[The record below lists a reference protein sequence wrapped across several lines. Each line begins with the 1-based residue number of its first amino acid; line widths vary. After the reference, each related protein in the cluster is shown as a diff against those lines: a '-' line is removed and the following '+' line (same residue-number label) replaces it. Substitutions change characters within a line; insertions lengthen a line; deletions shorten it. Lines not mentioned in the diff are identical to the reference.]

1 MNNKISYKRL
11 FITTFTLLL
20 VVVIVLAYF
29 GYFMGQTF
37 GDYGDQH
44 YYFINNMRQNFFAT
58 GDILPQFNMNLGLG
72 QSMSTMIYHGYLNP
86 YVMFSYFFNNIST
99 QMIMSLITILTISL
113 SVTFSYMLLLKNKFH
128 PNISLITAFL
138 FGFAPFLIFHSH
150 YHPMY
155 IYYYPYAILNL
166 YAIHRLVE
174 KKHSGLLT
182 LSFSLI
188 FFLNFFF
195 APIVTVVNI
204 FYFILL
210 IYKKQEKK
218 PYIFLFIKSYLISLL
233 ISMVILLPNF
243 ILFLNSPRV
252 NATDTVKESFGLNF
266 GFVFQITLNPYI
278 AAMGAIVLCAII
290 YNLFVRRN
298 KKMLV
303 ITTFI
308 LVISLFSFVNY
319 FLNVFQYVHYKQ
331 LIYVMPLAMILVASF
346 LNDNNRVKKMI
357 VKIISSTL
365 IIILLLAA
373 VFIIA
378 GINLITVLYPQI
390 LRLFQGRTLVDNNYI
405 YYLLFATLIYI
416 VLQWI
421 ISHKNIKKAANKSIY
436 ILCFLIAVV
445 SFFGFNWFIPKVEE
459 VAYSETNT
467 TTVNTRDYATDTN
480 QVEDIDSF
488 TATFYASMTNGYY
501 SQMMKT
507 YLETEV
513 YGNERRVNNDVF
525 NNEIMRFIFG
535 IDDNGEEVMP
545 IVYSKENSEIYNSSG
560 LSSNNQL
567 LGLLSADF
575 STTSTNTYI
584 PPNVEMKTIEGEV
597 KGTNEEINKS
607 VPFNYTEDGVLYIS
621 FDASNNLCDKGFI
634 CAISI
639 NDHKN
644 DIYSYSKSLYSPNNN
659 FTYLIDINSE
669 TTALEINATMGEW
682 TLSNIK
688 YTFIPSSEIKE
699 MKKSYTPVEDF
710 VVDINKGYE
719 FTTNLATD
727 GYVMTTIP
735 YDTGFNVYVDGVKV
749 EPEIVNNYFLGFQ
762 VPAGS
767 HEIVIT
773 YIMPGFVIGIIST
786 VIGCM
791 MLSLILYLEYFKK
804 RRKKGHNISTL

>member
-20 VVVIVLAYF
+20 VVVIVFAYF
-29 GYFMGQTF
+29 GYFMGQAF

-58 GDILPQFNMNLGLG
+58 GDWLPQFNMNLGLG

-86 YVMFSYFFNNIST
+86 YVMASYMFNNIST
-99 QMIMSLITILTISL
+99 QMIMSLITIFTISI

-166 YAIHRLVE
+166 YAIHHLVE

-195 APIVTVVNI
+195 APIVTIVNI
-204 FYFILL
+204 YYFIVL
-210 IYKKQEKK
+210 IYQKAEKK
-218 PYIFLFIKSYLISLL
+218 PYIFLFVKSYLVSLL

-252 NATDTVKESFGLNF
+252 NATDTVKESFGLNL
-266 GFVFQITLNPYI
+266 GFVFQITLNPYM
-278 AAMGAIVLCAII
+278 AAMGSVLLCAII
-290 YNLFVRRN
+290 YNLVVRRN

-303 ITTFI
+303 ITLFI
-308 LVISLFSFVNY
+308 LVLSLFSFINY
-319 FLNVFQYVHYKQ
+319 FLNVFQYVNYKQ
-331 LIYVMPLAMILVASF
+331 LIYIMPLAMILVASF
-346 LNDNNRVKKMI
+346 LNDNNKVKKMI

-365 IIILLLAA
+365 LIILLVVATVVVAL
-373 VFIIA
+373 VNII
-378 GINLITVLYPQI
+378 TTLYPEVLDI
-390 LRLFQGRTLVDNNYI
+390 FQGRTLVDANYI
-405 YYLLFATLIYI
+405 YFILIAFILYI
-416 VLQWI
+416 ILQWF
-421 ISHKNIKKAANKSIY
+421 ISHKNIKKANSKSIY
-436 ILCFLIAVV
+436 ILCTLIAVV
-445 SFFGFNWFIPKVEE
+445 SFFGFNWFVPKMEE
-459 VAYSETNT
+459 VAYSEMQT
-467 TTVNTRDYATDTN
+467 TTVNARDYARETN
-480 QVEDIDSF
+480 EVTDIDSF
-488 TATFYASMTNGYY
+488 TATFYASMTNGHY

-525 NNEIMRFIFG
+525 NNEIMRFIFS

-545 IVYSKENSEIYNSSG
+545 IVYSKENSEIYSSSD
-560 LSSNNQL
+560 LSSTNQL
-567 LGLLSADF
+567 LALLTADF
-575 STTSTNTYI
+575 STTSTNTYT
-584 PPNVEMKTIEGEV
+584 PPNIMFTQVEEGIT
-597 KGTNEEINKS
+597 GTNEEINQSIPIEYK
-607 VPFNYTEDGVLYIS
+607 EDGVLYIS

-634 CAISI
+634 CSISI
-639 NDHKN
+639 NEHKN

-659 FTYLIDINSE
+659 FTYLIDINSD
-669 TTALEINATMGEW
+669 TTSLNINATMGEW

-688 YTFIPSSEIKE
+688 YSFIPSSEIE
-699 MKKSYTPVEDF
+699 ELKKSYTPVEEF
-710 VVDINKGYE
+710 VIDINNGYH
-719 FTTNLATD
+719 FTTNLETD

-735 YDTGFNVYVDGVKV
+735 YDTGFSVYVDGVKV
-749 EPEIVNNYFLGFQ
+749 ETEIVNNYFLGFQ

-773 YIMPGFVIGIIST
+773 YIMPGFIIGVIST
-786 VIGCM
+786 GIGCI
-791 MLSLILYLEYFKK
+791 MLGFILYLEYFKK
-804 RRKKGHNISTL
+804 HKNRQNMSTL